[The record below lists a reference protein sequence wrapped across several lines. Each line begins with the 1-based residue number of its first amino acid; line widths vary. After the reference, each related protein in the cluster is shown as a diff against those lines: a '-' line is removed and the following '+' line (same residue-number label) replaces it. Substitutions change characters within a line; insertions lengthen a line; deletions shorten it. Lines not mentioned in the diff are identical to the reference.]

1 MRRISLL
8 LLIIFSIVLLNACG
22 NSDNSSLE
30 QEKNNKKESESLT
43 VSAAISLTDALD
55 EIKELYEND
64 HDVNLTFNLG
74 GSGKLAQQ
82 IQHGAP
88 ADVFISANQDWM
100 DKLEKEKL
108 IFPDTRKD
116 VAGNS
121 LVLITHKDTDINYHS
136 VEEISG
142 KDIGQVAIG
151 NPDSVPAGEYAEQA
165 LQKLNKWEEFESQMV
180 LGKDVR
186 QVLTYV
192 ETKNAEIGFVYK
204 SDALTSSKVKILT
217 TLAPETHDPIIY
229 PIAVLKETKHT
240 EAAKSFIQFME
251 SKEAQQILEKYGFKK

>member
-1 MRRISLL
+1 MRKISLSL
-8 LLIIFSIVLLNACG
+8 FIIILTALITACG
-22 NSDNSSLE
+22 SSDDSSS
-30 QEKNNKKESESLT
+30 KHKESETLT
-43 VSAAISLTDALD
+43 ISAAISLTDALD
-55 EIKELYEND
+55 EIKDLYEKE
-64 HDVNLTFNLG
+64 HDINLTFNLG

-82 IQHGAP
+82 IQQGAP

-100 DKLEKEKL
+100 DKVEKEEL

-121 LVLITHKDTDINYHS
+121 LVLITNKDTDMNDHS

-142 KDIGQVAIG
+142 KDIGQIAIG

-165 LQKLNKWEEFESQMV
+165 LHALNKWEEFESQMV

-204 SDALTSSKVKILT
+204 SDALTSDKIKILT

-229 PIAVLKETKHT
+229 PIAVLKDTKHA
-240 EAAKSFIQFME
+240 EVAKSFADFME
-251 SKEAQQILEKYGFKK
+251 SEEAQQILEKYGFKK